1 MMKYAASGAL
11 IALGLLLATTPAV
24 AHHSFAAEFDIEKQV
39 TLKGVITKVEW
50 VNPHVYVYLDAKD
63 ESGKITGWSLESL
76 STAAIRRGGVTR
88 NMLGLGQTVNVLA
101 YRAKDGSNFA
111 FLRKIT
117 FPDGHVVEIFLGDA
131 NAVPQ

>member
-1 MMKYAASGAL
+1 MMRYGAFGASLAL
-11 IALGLLLATTPAV
+11 VLLVRAIPLA
-24 AHHSFAAEFDIEKQV
+24 AHHSFAAEFDINKQV

-50 VNPHVYVYLDAKD
+50 VNPHVYLFIDVKD
-63 ESGKITGWSLESL
+63 QGGKVTTWSLESL

-88 NMLGLGQTVNVLA
+88 NMLGLGQNVSVTA
-101 YRAKDGSNFA
+101 YGSKDGSNLA

-117 FPDGHVVEIFLGDA
+117 FPDGHTVEIFLGDA